1 VRRFVAFLAVALCLV
16 ASQAFADHWKAGDD
30 VYAFDVGF
38 TNTSGEKDLD
48 LTGTWL
54 HYAADNHRVGMTIL
68 YLNNESADGYGVG
81 PSYEFL
87 TPKLKHG
94 RIGFGGDASA
104 LGQDLSQA
112 GAIGVATRAFYELY
126 VGDSAAIRI
135 QARWLK
141 VASEDD
147 PALADQVNNYGLGI
161 GILLGAPAGVPVQ

>member
-1 VRRFVAFLAVALCLV
+1 
-16 ASQAFADHWKAGDD
+16 
-30 VYAFDVGF
+30 
-38 TNTSGEKDLD
+38 
-48 LTGTWL
+48 
-54 HYAADNHRVGMTIL
+54 
-68 YLNNESADGYGVG
+68 
-81 PSYEFL
+81 
-87 TPKLKHG
+87 
-94 RIGFGGDASA
+94 
-104 LGQDLSQA
+104 LSQA